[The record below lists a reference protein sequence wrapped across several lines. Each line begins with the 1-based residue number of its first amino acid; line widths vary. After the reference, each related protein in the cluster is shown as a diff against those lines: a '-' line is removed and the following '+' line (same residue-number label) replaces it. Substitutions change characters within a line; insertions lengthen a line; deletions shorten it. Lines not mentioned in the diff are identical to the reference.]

1 MTHPTRRRAVLL
13 LMSTAALA
21 LPACG
26 FRLRQA
32 LSFSFQGVRLE
43 GAPATVAAALS
54 KELQAAGVTVWAVG
68 VAVPPN
74 ASPPVV
80 LQVMTDQRER
90 IVVGQTATGEVRELQ
105 LRHRFRF
112 QLRTAQGRE
121 LIDTTELLVER
132 DIGFR
137 ETAVLPK
144 QGEEE
149 LLYRDMREDLVQ
161 QMVRRLAA
169 VRLPG

>member
-1 MTHPTRRRAVLL
+1 MTQPTRRRSALL
-13 LMSTAALA
+13 LMLLAASA

-26 FRLRQA
+26 FRLRKA
-32 LSFSFQGVRLE
+32 LSFSFQGLRLE
-43 GAPATVAAALS
+43 GAPAAVAAALS
-54 KELQAAGVTVWAVG
+54 KELQAAGVTVWAAG
-68 VAVPPN
+68 VAVPAN

-80 LQVMTDQRER
+80 LQVMADQRER

-149 LLYRDMREDLVQ
+149 LLYRDMRDDLVQ